1 MESRYGLSELYS
13 PQDKKPVA
21 HVVFVHGL
29 FGHPRKT
36 WTATATPGEKTG
48 GERPQDHPG
57 GESTEHLAHEDG
69 VFWPKTLLPAIIPDA
84 KILTFGYDADV
95 GGFFSSTSQNTI
107 HQHAE
112 NLLSDLADLRD
123 TPAEQSIPLIF
134 VVHSLGGLI
143 VKDAINQSVSTVGTR
158 LKAIAPATLGICF
171 LGTPHR
177 GSKTASLGK
186 IAWNCTV
193 IATNRPNLRLLQ
205 ALERN
210 SEILDRI
217 GDSFSQT
224 LLKHDIAVYSFREEQ
239 ETRKFW
245 IFNTMN
251 GSLLYSRSL
260 MPIQLRSVTGKK
272 RLGAFRQIIVI

>member
-1 MESRYGLSELYS
+1 M
-13 PQDKKPVA
+13 
-21 HVVFVHGL
+21 
-29 FGHPRKT
+29 
-36 WTATATPGEKTG
+36 
-48 GERPQDHPG
+48 
-57 GESTEHLAHEDG
+57 
-69 VFWPKTLLPAIIPDA
+69 FWPKTLLPAVIPDA
-84 KILTFGYDADV
+84 KILTFGYDANV

-158 LKAIAPATLGICF
+158 LKAIAPATFGICF

-186 IAWNCTV
+186 IAWSCTV

-224 LLKHDIAVYSFREEQ
+224 LLKHDIAIYSFREEQ
-239 ETRKFW
+239 ETRKLLV
-245 IFNTMN
+245 FNRIV
-251 GSLLYSRSL
+251 SLCCH
-260 MPIQLRSVTGKK
+260 
-272 RLGAFRQIIVI
+272 FC